1 MRTLLTFAS
10 VSFALVLGVVSIARA
25 EHPVAKPYIQG
36 SDADLTK
43 PRLTSAIDKVTGVFS
58 STLTVTD
65 ADLSVASFSAADPAA
80 ASRLTADL
88 NHDSV
93 VDINDLL
100 MVLQSWGSCAATT
113 VTAPHDCSADFNGDS
128 NIDIKD
134 LLIILSEWSR

>member
-80 ASRLTADL
+80 ASRLTAD
-88 NHDSV
+88 
-93 VDINDLL
+93 INDLL